1 MLAVEMSQIKVI
13 THFMEDDDKKD
24 SNIIIIAFWFEINRE
39 FNDKCEKKA
48 KEKSRQLFVYETM
61 TFIFFLALFLN

>member
-24 SNIIIIAFWFEINRE
+24 SNIIIITFWFEINRE